1 MPADQAAADKSA
13 TDKAATGVGLAGA
26 FEALV
31 AYDWG
36 GDATPFQEIDAA
48 VIAAHADANLRADVE
63 KRLVAVL
70 GPGTSRAAKEYA
82 CRKLCMIGTAAS
94 VPALAAL
101 LGDTEHSHM
110 ARFALERIPGAEA
123 AAALRAALR
132 TVSGDLKIGMISSL
146 GSRGDAESVPLLTPL
161 LPAGAATLPPEAVA
175 LARAAAEALGMIATP
190 AAAEALAAVDPL
202 AAGAVAQAA
211 VDARLACAESFL
223 RHGKK
228 PEALAIYQALAA
240 AAAGKPAARRIE
252 LAATRGLLA
261 CADSAS

>member
-1 MPADQAAADKSA
+1 MAIDIA
-13 TDKAATGVGLAGA
+13 TLAGP

-36 GDATPFQEIDAA
+36 TDAAPFKDIDAA
-48 VIAAHADANLRADVE
+48 VIAAHADANLRAEVE
-63 KRLVAVL
+63 KRLIAVL

-101 LGDTEHSHM
+101 LGDAEQSHM
-110 ARFALERIPGAEA
+110 ARFALERIQAAEA
-123 AAALRAALR
+123 AAALRDALG

-146 GSRGDAESVPLLTPL
+146 GSRGDAESVPLLKAL
-161 LPAGAATLPPEAVA
+161 LPADATPLAAEGVA
-175 LARAAAEALGMIATP
+175 IARAAAEALGMIATP
-190 AAAEALAAVDPL
+190 AAAEALATVNPL
-202 AAGAVAQAA
+202 AAGPVAQAA

-228 PEALAIYQALAA
+228 PEAVAIYEALAA
-240 AAAGKPAARRIE
+240 AAAGQPAARRIE

-261 CADSAS
+261 CADTVS

>member
-1 MPADQAAADKSA
+1 MPIDIA
-13 TDKAATGVGLAGA
+13 TLAGP

-36 GDATPFQEIDAA
+36 ADAASFKDIDAA
-48 VIAAHADANLRADVE
+48 VVAAHADRDLRNELE
-63 KRLVAVL
+63 KRLIAVL

-101 LGDTEHSHM
+101 LGDHDTSHM
-110 ARFALERIPGAEA
+110 ARFALERIPAAEA
-123 AAALRAALR
+123 AAALRAALG
-132 TVSGDLKIGMISSL
+132 TVGDDPKSGDLKIGMISSL
-146 GSRGDAESVPLLTPL
+146 GSRGDAESVPLLKPL
-161 LPAGAATLPPEAVA
+161 LPAGSASLPPEALA
-175 LARAAAEALGMIATP
+175 IARAAAEALGMIATP

-202 AAGAVAQAA
+202 AAGPVAAAA

-228 PEALAIYQALAA
+228 RESLAIYEALAA

-261 CADSAS
+261 CADTAS